1 MTHILLIMKGEFGVL
16 GAIRKTDPL
25 LGAQSLH
32 PSLVKG
38 AHERKTDMP
47 KGISGVNQLSE
58 APLFQR

>member
-1 MTHILLIMKGEFGVL
+1 MKWKLGVL

-58 APLFQR
+58 APLFQL

>member
-1 MTHILLIMKGEFGVL
+1 MKWKLGVL

-47 KGISGVNQLSE
+47 KGISGVNRLSE
-58 APLFQR
+58 APPFQL